1 MPETYMYHPMIYQP
15 FYSLH
20 FTSLIEV
27 EWPLAD
33 KSWDDAYMFQ
43 AFEGI
48 IRTCYR
54 RCMYIFKGFCPLLP
68 LLELLNM

>member
-48 IRTCYR
+48 IITC
-54 RCMYIFKGFCPLLP
+54 
-68 LLELLNM
+68 